1 MRGGE
6 NDGGWGAG
14 GGEGE
19 IEILLLGDYTGI
31 PWKITSFHN
40 SPSSTSER
48 KGKGSWHAERTM
60 LGLRA

>member
-1 MRGGE
+1 MA
-6 NDGGWGAG
+6 GAG
-14 GGEGE
+14 GPGGGRRGGEGE